1 MMSLLKRW
9 WVGRFTLPKF
19 KRVHTPTVLQMEAVE
34 CGAASLAMVLAYHGR
49 VVPLEE
55 LRLAC
60 GVSRDGTKASNLVKA
75 ARRYGLQAK
84 GFSLEPERLPNLP
97 LPLIVFWNFN
107 HFLVVE
113 GFGPDKVY
121 LNDPAA
127 GKRLLRQEEFDQ
139 SFTGVTL
146 VFEPG
151 PEFVRG
157 GQRRSLRAALQ
168 PRLAG
173 LNNALLFVLL
183 AGLALVVPGFVAPTL
198 IRLFVDDYLAQ
209 GNPGGAWALV
219 WGLGLCALFI
229 GLITGLQQ
237 AALLRLESRLA
248 LGGSS
253 TFFWHILR
261 LPFEFFTQRFGGE
274 VGARVAINDMV
285 ANLLSERLA
294 STVINLVVIF
304 FLGALMFW
312 YSPLLACVSLGCVVL
327 NLLALRYIS
336 DQRVSAN
343 QKLLQEKGKSMG
355 IAMSGLQMIET
366 LKATGAETD
375 FFARWAGYLAKAE
388 NVRQELAASTE
399 FLDAVP
405 ALLTTLNSALILSLG
420 AWQVINGS
428 MSLGLLVAFQSL
440 AASFLA
446 PVNSLVLLGS
456 TLQDTHGNL
465 DRLDDVL
472 RYPTDR
478 TFQIEAP
485 QLSAAAPARLAGYL
499 ELRNIT
505 FGYSRVEAPLIEN
518 FSLQLKP
525 GSRVALVGGSG
536 SGKSTIARLIVGLF
550 QPWEGEILFDG
561 QPAAAWPRSV
571 LQSSRT
577 YVSQEINLFEGGVR
591 DNLTLWDRTV
601 PEADLIQAARDACI
615 HDDLSLRPGG
625 YDSAV
630 EEGGRNFSGGQR
642 QRLEIA
648 RALVNAPTLL
658 VLDEATSALDAV
670 TEQRIDDALRRRGCA
685 CLIVAHR
692 LSTIRDCDEIIVL
705 DQGRV
710 VQRGPHETLA
720 RVEGLYARLIAAE

>member
-1 MMSLLKRW
+1 MTTLLKRLAL
-9 WVGRFTLPKF
+9 LPKSSKF
-19 KRVHTPTVLQMEAVE
+19 KRVRTPTVLQMEAVE

-49 VVPLEE
+49 IAPLEE
-55 LRLAC
+55 VRLAC

-84 GFSLEPERLPNLP
+84 GFSLEPHHLPDLP
-97 LPLIVFWNFN
+97 LPLIAFWNFN

-113 GFGPDKVY
+113 GFGRDKVY

-127 GKRLLRQEEFDQ
+127 GKRIVSQEEFDQ

-151 PEFVRG
+151 PDFVRS

-183 AGLALVVPGFVAPTL
+183 AGLALVVPGFVTPTL
-198 IRLFVDDYLAQ
+198 IRVFVDDYLMR
-209 GNPGGAWALV
+209 GNASWAWALV
-219 WGLGLCALFI
+219 WGLALAALFTALVTWI
-229 GLITGLQQ
+229 QQ
-237 AALLRLESRLA
+237 TALLRLESRLT
-248 LGGSS
+248 LSGSS

-261 LPFEFFTQRFGGE
+261 LPYEFFTQRFGGE
-274 VGARVAINDMV
+274 VGARVAINDQV

-294 STVINLVVIF
+294 STLINLVVII

-312 YSPLLACVSLGCVVL
+312 YSPLLACVSLGCAGL

-336 DQRVSAN
+336 EQRVNAN
-343 QKLLQEKGKSMG
+343 QKLLQESGKLLG
-355 IAMSGLQMIET
+355 AAMSGLQMIET

-375 FFARWAGYLAKAE
+375 FFARWAGYRAKAE
-388 NVRQELAASTE
+388 NVRQELIVATE
-399 FLDAVP
+399 LLNAVP
-405 ALLTTLNSALILSLG
+405 TLLTALNAALILSLG
-420 AWQVINGS
+420 AWQVMNGTLT
-428 MSLGLLVAFQSL
+428 LGLLVAFQSL
-440 AASFLA
+440 AISFLA

-456 TLQDTHGNL
+456 TLQEMHGNL

-472 RYPTDR
+472 RYPTDPIN
-478 TFQIEAP
+478 QIEGRP
-485 QLSAAAPARLAGYL
+485 LSSAAPARLSGYI
-499 ELRNIT
+499 ELRHIT
-505 FGYSRVEAPLIEN
+505 FGYSRVEAPLIN
-518 FSLQLKP
+518 DFSLRLNP
-525 GSRVALVGGSG
+525 GARVALVGGSG
-536 SGKSTIARLIVGLF
+536 SGKSTIARLVVGLF
-550 QPWEGEILFDG
+550 QPWEGDLLFDG
-561 QPAAAWPRSV
+561 LPVRGWPRGV
-571 LQSSRT
+571 LQNSLT
-577 YVSQEINLFEGGVR
+577 YVSQEISLFEGTVR

-615 HDDLSLRPGG
+615 HDDIALRPGG

-648 RALVNAPTLL
+648 RALINTPTVL

-670 TEQRIDDALRRRGCA
+670 TEQRIDDALRRRGCT
-685 CLIVAHR
+685 CLIIAHR

-710 VQRGPHETLA
+710 VQRGPHETLMQA
-720 RVEGLYARLIAAE
+720 EGLYARLIAAE